1 MSNENPVRPGGALAT
16 RPLHF
21 FWLVDCSGSM
31 AGAKIQSLNTAV
43 REAIPAMRDTA
54 DDNPNAQVLVR
65 AISFSD
71 NAQWY
76 VANPT
81 PIDQFQWQ
89 DMSADGVTDLGSA
102 FSEISKELSV
112 AKMGDRA
119 LPPVIVLLTDGQ
131 PTDDWRKG
139 LKELMDQPWGKK
151 AVRIGI
157 AIGDD
162 AEFSVIQEFIG
173 NPERK
178 PLVAN
183 NSATLV
189 RYIKWASTAVLN
201 AASSPSSKTKDDSA
215 TASAN
220 VAVPPAPAPVPS
232 DPGLGNAGDVW

>member
-1 MSNENPVRPGGALAT
+1 
-16 RPLHF
+16 
-21 FWLVDCSGSM
+21 M
-31 AGAKIQSLNTAV
+31 AGAKIQALNAAI

-76 VANPT
+76 VATPT
-81 PIDQFQWQ
+81 PIEQFQWQ

-102 FSEISKELSV
+102 FSELAKELSV

-139 LKELMDQPWGKK
+139 LKELTDQPWGKK

-157 AIGDD
+157 AIGED
-162 AEFSVIQEFIG
+162 AELSVIQEFIG
-173 NPERK
+173 NPELK
-178 PLVAN
+178 PLLAS

-189 RYIKWASTAVLN
+189 RYIKWASTAVLK
-201 AASSPSSKTKDDSA
+201 AASSPASKTKEEA
-215 TASAN
+215 AASGAN
-220 VAVPPAPAPVPS
+220 VAIPQAPPPVPS
-232 DPGLGNAGDVW
+232 DAGPGSAGDVW

>member
-1 MSNENPVRPGGALAT
+1 MSTEKPVRPGGALTT

-21 FWLVDCSGSM
+21 IWLVDCSGSM
-31 AGAKIQSLNTAV
+31 AGAKIQSLNAAI

-71 NAQWY
+71 NAQWH
-76 VANPT
+76 VATPT
-81 PIDQFQWQ
+81 PIEQFQWQ
-89 DMSADGVTDLGSA
+89 DMSADGVTDLGASFTELA
-102 FSEISKELSV
+102 KELTV
-112 AKMGDRA
+112 AKIGDRA

-139 LKELMDQPWGKK
+139 LKELMSQPWGKK
-151 AVRIGI
+151 AARIGI

-173 NPERK
+173 NPEFK
-178 PLVAN
+178 PLLAQ

-189 RYIKWASTAVLN
+189 KYIKWASTAVLK
-201 AASSPSSKTKDDSA
+201 AASSPASRTKDEA
-215 TASAN
+215 AASGAN
-220 VAVPPAPAPVPS
+220 VTMPQAPAPVPS
-232 DPGLGNAGDVW
+232 DAGPGSAGDVW